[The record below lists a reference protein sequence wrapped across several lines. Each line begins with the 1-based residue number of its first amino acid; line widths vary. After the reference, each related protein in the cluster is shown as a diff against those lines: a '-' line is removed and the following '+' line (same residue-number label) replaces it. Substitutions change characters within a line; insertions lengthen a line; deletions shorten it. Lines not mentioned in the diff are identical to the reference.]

1 MSNLIVYKM
10 KKSANL
16 FLIFWI
22 LSLFILVQGCK
33 KGELPEIATV
43 EITGITINSA
53 ISGGTIIS
61 DGGCD
66 LTEKGVCW
74 NTTGNPTTSDPKSNS
89 GTGSDNFS
97 SNITGLASAT
107 KYYVRAFAKS
117 EVGTA
122 YGEEIVFNT
131 KVADAEGN
139 QYNTVNIGT
148 QVWMAENLKAT
159 KYNDNTE
166 IPLVEDNTA
175 WSNLTSPGYCWVNNN
190 EAVNKPLYGALYN
203 WYAANNEKLCP
214 AGWHV
219 PTDVEFKTMEMS
231 LGLSQAA
238 ADQSDWRG
246 TDQGKQM
253 KNTTG
258 WSANENGTNTSGF
271 SALPGGYRH
280 HTTSAYNGLGI
291 LGYWWCSNGPDSGSG
306 WYRRLDGG
314 NNAVYRASTLNRA
327 GKSVRCIKN

>member
-190 EAVNKPLYGALYN
+190 ESVNKPLYGALYN
-203 WYAANNEKLCP
+203 WYAANIMP
-214 AGWHV
+214 
-219 PTDVEFKTMEMS
+219 
-231 LGLSQAA
+231 
-238 ADQSDWRG
+238 
-246 TDQGKQM
+246 
-253 KNTTG
+253 
-258 WSANENGTNTSGF
+258 
-271 SALPGGYRH
+271 
-280 HTTSAYNGLGI
+280 
-291 LGYWWCSNGPDSGSG
+291 
-306 WYRRLDGG
+306 
-314 NNAVYRASTLNRA
+314 
-327 GKSVRCIKN
+327 